1 MKNLEKLDIVYFVK
15 DTSLNDELL
24 HSLRSIEKNFPHNRV
39 WFIGGC
45 PYNLKPDKYIK
56 VEQDKDTKW
65 ANTNVLMR
73 VACENSEITDD
84 FVLFNDDF
92 FVMSPVNELP
102 YYYDDTLGK
111 RVDKLSGKYVHSRY
125 RTNLA
130 VCAEQLSFKGYN
142 TLNYAVHIPMVIN
155 KEKMLKCMSKFPNGL
170 MWRSLYGNFI
180 NPKRYERMQI
190 TDPKIW
196 KTETHPTGNEIFL
209 SSEDKAFRYGA
220 VGSHIKERF
229 IEPSRF
235 EV

>member
-24 HSLRSIEKNFPHNRV
+24 YSLRTVEKNFPHNRV

-111 RVDKLSGKYVHSRY
+111 RVDKLSGKYIHSRY

-130 VCAEQLSFKGYN
+130 VCA
-142 TLNYAVHIPMVIN
+142 
-155 KEKMLKCMSKFPNGL
+155 
-170 MWRSLYGNFI
+170 
-180 NPKRYERMQI
+180 
-190 TDPKIW
+190 
-196 KTETHPTGNEIFL
+196 
-209 SSEDKAFRYGA
+209 
-220 VGSHIKERF
+220 
-229 IEPSRF
+229 
-235 EV
+235 